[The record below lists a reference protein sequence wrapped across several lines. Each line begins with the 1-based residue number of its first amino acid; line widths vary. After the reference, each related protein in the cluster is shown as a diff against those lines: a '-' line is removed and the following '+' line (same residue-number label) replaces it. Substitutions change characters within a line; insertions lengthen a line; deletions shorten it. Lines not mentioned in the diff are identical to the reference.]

1 MLLDT
6 ECCKVKGVIILRENW
21 IFNEKQICWKLDYRV
36 EIIQKSEIYSIFIEV
51 GILIFHFGLFLDSF
65 FRFVFEIERS
75 GKIKIFFKYFW
86 K

>member
-1 MLLDT
+1 M
-6 ECCKVKGVIILRENW
+6 KNKFVGNW
-21 IFNEKQICWKLDYRV
+21 IMELKLFKN
-36 EIIQKSEIYSIFIEV
+36 QKYTYSIFIEV
-51 GILIFHFGLFLDSF
+51 CILIFHFGLFLDSF